1 MIPAPE
7 RVTPAWLTEALRA
20 SGAAADGARVTDVAP
35 APVGGGKLA
44 RCLRLHL
51 CWSPSGAGPETV
63 IGKFAAADERT
74 RRTGTDSDAY
84 RRELL
89 FYRRLAPAV
98 PIRVPRCHLAE
109 AAGTGEFVL
118 LLGDAAPARPRYQ
131 VRGAAP
137 DDVALALGDL
147 ARLQARFWGGAGLSG
162 QQWLPVPGPAADR
175 RRAAA
180 YRVTADGFLARFGA
194 RLSPRARAVV
204 TGFAARVRRWAAAHQ
219 PPYTLL
225 HGDFR
230 LDNLLFGDTPGT
242 APLTVVDWQTVA
254 VGPGPSDAAYLVGGA
269 LPVGVRR
276 DREEELL
283 RHYRGTLA
291 AAGVCW
297 GEAKCR
303 RAWRLGALAGLHMTV
318 VGAMLVAADAASDDM
333 FVSLAERHAAHV
345 TDLEA
350 FDVLD
355 QER

>member
-7 RVTPAWLTEALRA
+7 QVTPTWLTGALRA
-20 SGAAADGARVTDVAP
+20 TAAAGARVTAVQS
-35 APVGGGKLA
+35 APVGGGKLS
-44 RCLRLHL
+44 RCVRLRLR
-51 CWSPSGAGPETV
+51 WSPAGAGPATL

-84 RRELL
+84 GRELL
-89 FYRRLAPAV
+89 FYRRLAPTV

-109 AAGTGEFVL
+109 AAPGGGEFVL
-118 LLGDAAPARPRYQ
+118 LLDDAAPARPRDQ
-131 VRGAAP
+131 VRGATA
-137 DDVALALGDL
+137 DDVALALGEL

-162 QQWLPVPGPAADR
+162 QDWLPVPGPAAGR

-180 YRVTADGFLARFGA
+180 YRVTAEGFLARFGA

-204 TGFAARVRRWAAAHQ
+204 AGFGTRVRRWAAAQQ

-230 LDNLLFGDTPGT
+230 LDNLLFGDDPGS

-254 VGPGPSDAAYLVGGA
+254 LGSGPNDAAYLVGGA
-269 LPVGVRR
+269 LPEDVRR
-276 DREEELL
+276 DREEDLL
-283 RHYRGTLA
+283 RHYRRALA
-291 AAGVCW
+291 TAGVRW
-297 GEAKCR
+297 AEAECR

-318 VGAMLVAADAASDDM
+318 VGAMLVAADPASDAM

-355 QER
+355 QHR